1 MLDLL
6 KNNFQK
12 LREPVSLFH
21 FTLIMGFFNFILFHY
36 PFFIFVFENIDYQS
50 FNGILA
56 ILSLVILM
64 IIANA
69 FTFYLFFG
77 ISRKISKILLSI
89 TFIINS
95 IAVYFIN
102 TYGVIID
109 QGMVSNVLNTNYE
122 ESASFFS
129 WKLIFYILF
138 LGIFPSIFIFK
149 SKIIKTKIKNY
160 FTTLFLTLLAI
171 VIIAFINA
179 NNWLWID
186 KHSKQLG
193 GLAMPW
199 SYSVNT
205 SLLYINKYKQNRKE
219 ILLPDAKI
227 KNQEKS
233 VVVLVIGES
242 ARSQNFSL
250 YGYKKTPILFFI
262 KRKIYF
268 ILMLNLVLLIP
279 PLA

>member
-12 LREPVSLFH
+12 LREPLSLFH
-21 FTLIMGFFNFILFHY
+21 FALIMGFFNFILFHY
-36 PFFIFVFENIDYQS
+36 PFFNFAFENIDYQS

-56 ILSLVILM
+56 IFSLVILM

-77 ISRKISKILLSI
+77 ISRKISKILFSI

-102 TYGVIID
+102 TYGIIVD

-129 WKLIFYILF
+129 WKLILYILF

-149 SKIIKTKIKNY
+149 AKIIK
-160 FTTLFLTLLAI
+160 
-171 VIIAFINA
+171 
-179 NNWLWID
+179 
-186 KHSKQLG
+186 
-193 GLAMPW
+193 
-199 SYSVNT
+199 
-205 SLLYINKYKQNRKE
+205 
-219 ILLPDAKI
+219 AKI
-227 KNQEKS
+227 KS
-233 VVVLVIGES
+233 
-242 ARSQNFSL
+242 
-250 YGYKKTPILFFI
+250 
-262 KRKIYF
+262 
-268 ILMLNLVLLIP
+268 
-279 PLA
+279 